1 MKEELAYWMA
11 LAHTEH
17 IYTKRKNE
25 IIVACYNKKASI
37 ADFFQANEEQW
48 KKEYMVKEEE
58 IEFLNIAKSQVANYS
73 FVAEDL
79 LEQGYKII
87 PITSDE
93 YPTTVK
99 KNLKYNSPV
108 IFYAKGNTALLN
120 EKCVAIVGS
129 RNAKPISLTF
139 TDNIAKASAE
149 REMTVVSGYAKGVDR
164 EALEACVAVGG
175 TSIIVLPQ
183 GITTFGTGFKALH
196 KYISTGKVVVVS
208 AFAPTA
214 PWSVAFA
221 MARNP
226 IIYAFADEIYVA
238 ESDNKGGTFAGVT
251 DGLRKN
257 RVIYVR
263 QAESKEKC
271 ANQQLINMG
280 AIAVDINGNIA
291 EVNIS
296 KAKTYKEMSLFGNE

>member
-1 MKEELAYWMA
+1 MA

-25 IIVACYNKKASI
+25 IIVACYNKKVSI
-37 ADFFQANEEQW
+37 VDFFQANEEQW
-48 KKEYMVKEEE
+48 KNEYMVKEEE
-58 IEFLNIAKSQVANYS
+58 IEFLNEAKSKVANYS
-73 FVAEDL
+73 FTAEDL

-87 PITSDE
+87 PITSE
-93 YPTTVK
+93 VYPAAVK

-108 IFYAKGNTALLN
+108 IFYTKGNTALLN
-120 EKCVAIVGS
+120 QKSVAIVGS

-139 TDNIAKASAE
+139 TDNIAKSSAQ

-164 EALEACVAVGG
+164 EALEASVAVGG

-214 PWSVAFA
+214 PWSVGLA

-251 DGLRKN
+251 DGLKKN

-263 QAESKEKC
+263 LADNKEKC

-280 AIAVDINGNIA
+280 AVAVDINGNIA
-291 EVNIS
+291 EVNIPQE
-296 KAKTYKEMSLFGNE
+296 KTYKEMSIFGNE

>member
-1 MKEELAYWMA
+1 MKEEIAYWMA

-25 IIVACYNKKASI
+25 IIVACYNKKVSI
-37 ADFFQANEEQW
+37 VDFFQANEEQW
-48 KKEYMVKEEE
+48 KNEYMVKEEE
-58 IEFLNIAKSQVANYS
+58 IEFLNEAKSKVANYS
-73 FVAEDL
+73 FTAEDL

-87 PITSDE
+87 PITSE
-93 YPTTVK
+93 VYPAAVK

-108 IFYAKGNTALLN
+108 IFYTKGNTALLN
-120 EKCVAIVGS
+120 QKSVAIVGS

-139 TDNIAKASAE
+139 TDNIAKSSAQ

-164 EALEACVAVGG
+164 EALEASVAVGG

-214 PWSVAFA
+214 PWSVGLA

-251 DGLRKN
+251 DGLKKN

-263 QAESKEKC
+263 LADNKEKC

-280 AIAVDINGNIA
+280 AVAVDINGNIA
-291 EVNIS
+291 EVNIPQE
-296 KAKTYKEMSLFGNE
+296 KTYKEMSIFGNE